1 MSVYPSYSLYFP
13 LSPAD
18 ADSTAT
24 APSVSGSASPTPAVV
39 AQTMDGTQIL
49 ESSIPAITVV
59 GTALVPEGT
68 FVVCHLSLSSH
79 TRFCTQQCF
88 LPQQTN
94 ATQQEYNLMLHC
106 GKACCQLSKRFSEL
120 AKVHKALKSV
130 VPSLPPFPPKRRL
143 EGAHMVSP
151 VNVATRATELQK
163 YYDELLRTPGVLA
176 SDTFYD
182 ALNMAAVIRAEADGP
197 AAAVSA
203 ELTEAQ
209 RVRELFQQYGH
220 LQLGDEL
227 RHPRKAAPTA
237 ASASAASASPA
248 ASPASVQRA
257 ARRECVPRS
266 TVESDH
272 DFYYSQRFH
281 ILAKKMQAVPRR
293 GRDSDEGFSDDD
305 GSDGDITVPIPALF
319 FTHAL
324 QFFVRAAFWDS
335 DRTVRESVDGRTW
348 FSMVGPVPSVAVG
361 RNPRS
366 SDYFALIN
374 AAASVPLMF
383 ISIVEKKHLC
393 NIWEAMTDGT
403 VGANIC
409 AVSCLSATDGD
420 KTRKVYRVTSS
431 TESGARHDGLLF
443 LPCCF

>member
-1 MSVYPSYSLYFP
+1 
-13 LSPAD
+13 
-18 ADSTAT
+18 
-24 APSVSGSASPTPAVV
+24 
-39 AQTMDGTQIL
+39 
-49 ESSIPAITVV
+49 
-59 GTALVPEGT
+59 
-68 FVVCHLSLSSH
+68 
-79 TRFCTQQCF
+79 
-88 LPQQTN
+88 
-94 ATQQEYNLMLHC
+94 MLHC

-120 AKVHKALKSV
+120 AKVHKALKGV
-130 VPSLPPFPPKRRL
+130 VPGLPPFPPKRRL

-182 ALNMAAVIRAEADGP
+182 ALNMAAVIRTEADGP

-227 RHPRKAAPTA
+227 RHPRRTTPSAAPASPSSSQQRTAQATSSPSTA
-237 ASASAASASPA
+237 AGAVAGAA
-248 ASPASVQRA
+248 A

-293 GRDSDEGFSDDD
+293 VRDSDEGFSDDD
-305 GSDGDITVPIPALF
+305 DGAGDITVPIPALF

-431 TESGARHDGLLF
+431 ADSGARHDGLLLLLLLF
-443 LPCCF
+443 LLCTHTHSCPFCDSLHVCFFPQCTARDSGRPCRSRSPTTRRRAW